1 MPTRD
6 SSSHD
11 VEELLLLWAARRSGL
26 LEAILDTAGTPRE
39 AAAEA
44 GVTEEAA
51 VVVVESL
58 ADLGFVRD
66 VVYEQRSSA
75 RQTQS
80 GDGGEYEITNRALG
94 FLAKRDVRSIGRL
107 PHALDLLDCWTA
119 LPETMATGDAPDL
132 PADWTRN
139 RLGAHAATED
149 AVVRARVT
157 AAVRE
162 RPDAERVVDLL
173 GASGAYATEFAARG
187 FETTLVDDDACV
199 DAVEQMV
206 RHRGVRTVAAE
217 VPEEFGLDDEAF
229 GLAFAADATSAL
241 DPAENRALCAA
252 AFDALESGGV
262 FVIVDALRDG
272 SPEAVAARMRALGV
286 GRGDAYPEAT
296 YREWLTDAGFADVAC
311 KSVPGDRRTA
321 VVAHRPERAVD

>member
-11 VEELLLLWAARRSGL
+11 VEELVLLWAARRSGL
-26 LEAILDTAGTPRE
+26 LDAILDTAGTPAE
-39 AAAEA
+39 AAEEA
-44 GVTEEAA
+44 GVTEDAA
-51 VVVVESL
+51 AVVVESL

-66 VVYEQRSSA
+66 V
-75 RQTQS
+75 
-80 GDGGEYEITNRALG
+80 GGEYEITNRALG

-119 LPETMATGDAPDL
+119 LPETMATGESPDP

-139 RLGAHAATED
+139 RLGAHAATDD

-162 RPDAERVVDLL
+162 RPEAERVVDLL
-173 GASGAYATEFAARG
+173 GASGTYATEFAARG
-187 FETTLVDDDACV
+187 FDATLVDDGACV
-199 DAVEQMV
+199 DAVEPMV
-206 RHRGVRTVAAE
+206 RHRGVRTVAAD
-217 VPEEFGLDDEAF
+217 VPDEFGLDSEAF
-229 GLAFAADATSAL
+229 ELAFAADATSAL
-241 DPAENRALCAA
+241 DPPENRALCAA
-252 AFDALESGGV
+252 AFDALEPGGT
-262 FVIVDALRDG
+262 FVLVDVLRDG
-272 SPEAVAARMRALGV
+272 SPAAVGARVRALGV

-311 KSVPGDRRTA
+311 KSVPGDDRTA